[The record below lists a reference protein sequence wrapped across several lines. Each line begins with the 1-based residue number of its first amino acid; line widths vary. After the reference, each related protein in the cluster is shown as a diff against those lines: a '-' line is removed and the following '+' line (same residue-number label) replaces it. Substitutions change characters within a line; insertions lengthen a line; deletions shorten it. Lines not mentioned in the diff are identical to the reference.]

1 MVAQI
6 RLCHPPQ
13 GVENRDF
20 HFEKG
25 TDFMRIAALHGAHDF
40 RIEEADSPNIK
51 ADECLIEVK
60 ACGVCHSEIHQWAH
74 TLKGLEY
81 PRYIGH
87 EVSGRILEVGS
98 MVKNLKR
105 GDRVAVWT
113 DHSGYA
119 EQVAV
124 PEKQVFPIQDSVT
137 YAEAAMAEPI
147 ACTTNGVIKAG
158 VELGDTVAVI
168 GTGFMGLIL
177 LQQILL
183 KGPARVIAV
192 DIRDEMLEMARQFG
206 ADRTLNPQ
214 KEDVNRVIKDLTG
227 DQGVDIAFEVGGLQV
242 TLDLAAGITRMEG
255 KVVIFGYHPGQR
267 IIKDLG
273 YWNWMA
279 FDIINAHFR
288 DLRTILKGADIGIR
302 LLNVHKLNMK
312 PLITHTFSLEE
323 IEAAFQAAVDKPNGF
338 IKSVITF

>member
-1 MVAQI
+1 
-6 RLCHPPQ
+6 
-13 GVENRDF
+13 
-20 HFEKG
+20 
-25 TDFMRIAALHGAHDF
+25 MRIAALHGAHNF
-40 RIEEADSPNIK
+40 RIEEVESPDIK
-51 ADECLIEVK
+51 NDECLVEVK

-74 TLKGLEY
+74 SLEGLVY

-87 EVSGRILEVGS
+87 EVSGKIIRIGSEV
-98 MVKNLKR
+98 KDLKV

-119 EQVAV
+119 EQVAA
-124 PEKQVFPIQDSVT
+124 PEKQMFPIRDSVT
-137 YAEAAMAEPI
+137 YTEAMAEPI

-158 VELGDTVAVI
+158 IEIGDSVAVI

-183 KGPARVIAV
+183 KGPIQVITV
-192 DIRDEMLEMARQFG
+192 DIRDDMLEMAKLLG
-206 ADRTLNPQ
+206 ADRTLNP
-214 KEDVNRVIKDLTG
+214 KKDDVNKVIKELTNG
-227 DQGVDIAFEVGGLQV
+227 QGVDIAFEVGGTQE
-242 TLDLAAGITRMEG
+242 TLDMAANVIRMEG
-255 KVVIFGYHPGQR
+255 KLVIFGYHPGQR

-279 FDIINAHFR
+279 FDIVNAHFR
-288 DLRTILKGADIGIR
+288 DLRTILKGADIGIK

-312 PLITHTFSLEE
+312 PLITHTFTLSE
-323 IEAAFQAAVDKPNGF
+323 IEAAFQAAVDKPNKF